1 MHIELWAL
9 RLGVLAAHRPTRRC
23 FGGGEG
29 VDEEGGRGR
38 EGEGA

>member
-23 FGGGEG
+23 FGGGG
-29 VDEEGGRGR
+29 RVDEEGGRGR